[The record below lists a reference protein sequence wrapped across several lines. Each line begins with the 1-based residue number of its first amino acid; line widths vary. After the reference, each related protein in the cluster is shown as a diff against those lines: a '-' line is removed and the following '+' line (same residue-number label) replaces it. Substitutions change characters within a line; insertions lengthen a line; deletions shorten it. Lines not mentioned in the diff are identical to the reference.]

1 MTQAHPVSA
10 FRFKQR
16 VRFAG
21 QWEHDVWENGRHYRV
36 IVGDSS
42 HRHLRDWMSGLT
54 DEEYL
59 RDVVGRENLISCL
72 NQSAPSAALVDAF
85 NAWRQELHTEHL
97 NRLCSQP
104 ERYGVIEQDDPV
116 REPYPI
122 VHAARYEP
130 GAGWVRT

>member
-1 MTQAHPVSA
+1 MTQADSVPA

-16 VRFAG
+16 ARFAG
-21 QWEHDVWENGRHYRV
+21 RWEHEVWENGRHYQV
-36 IVGDSS
+36 IVGDNS

-54 DEEYL
+54 DEQYL

-72 NQSAPSAALVDAF
+72 NQSAPSAALVYAF
-85 NAWRQELHTEHL
+85 NAWRQELYTERL

-104 ERYGVIEQDDPV
+104 ERYGVFEQDDAV

-130 GAGWVRT
+130 GIGWVRT

>member
-1 MTQAHPVSA
+1 MTQADSVPA

-16 VRFAG
+16 ARFAG
-21 QWEHDVWENGRHYRV
+21 QWEHDVWENGQHYLV
-36 IVGDSS
+36 IVGDNS
-42 HRHLRDWMSGLT
+42 HRHLRDWMTGLT
-54 DEEYL
+54 DEQYL

-85 NAWRQELHTEHL
+85 NAWRQELYTERL
-97 NRLCSQP
+97 NRLCGQP

-122 VHAARYEP
+122 VHAARYEL
-130 GAGWVRT
+130 GIGWVRT

>member
-1 MTQAHPVSA
+1 MTQANSVPA
-10 FRFKQR
+10 FRFRQR
-16 VRFAG
+16 LRFAG

-59 RDVVGRENLISCL
+59 RDVVGRENLISCV

-85 NAWRQELHTEHL
+85 NAWRQELYTERL

-104 ERYGVIEQDDPV
+104 ERYGVIKQDDPV
-116 REPYPI
+116 REPYPV

-130 GAGWVRT
+130 GVGWVRT

>member
-1 MTQAHPVSA
+1 MTQANSVPA

-16 VRFAG
+16 LSFAG

-42 HRHLRDWMSGLT
+42 HRHLRDLMSGLT

-59 RDVVGRENLISCL
+59 RDVVGRENLIGCL
-72 NQSAPSAALVDAF
+72 NQCAPSAALVEAF
-85 NAWRQELHTEHL
+85 NAWRQELYTERL

-116 REPYPI
+116 RKPYPV

-130 GAGWVRT
+130 GVGWVRT